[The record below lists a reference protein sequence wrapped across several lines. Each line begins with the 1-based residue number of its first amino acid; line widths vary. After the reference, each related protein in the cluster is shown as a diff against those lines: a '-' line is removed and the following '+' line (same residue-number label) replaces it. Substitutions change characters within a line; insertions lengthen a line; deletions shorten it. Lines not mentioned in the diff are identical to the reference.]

1 MRKIKKDQYALHF
14 QNKMIGLFLGDTD
27 FSETVLN
34 KIKKIKKKYFIID
47 FSKNSKFKKNKYS
60 HRISIGKFG
69 KILDLIKDKKSKKVL
84 FAGKIA
90 KPKFSSL
97 RLDFKG
103 IYYMPGVIKA
113 AKKGDAAIIK
123 AIIKILNNEGIKVIS
138 SISFN
143 PELALKSGNYTKLK
157 PNNKDLVSIKA
168 GIKYFNKLNDL
179 DHVQALIV
187 NDSKIVAKEGREGTR
202 KMLAKLKKKTQGML
216 IKFPKKKQDLRMDL
230 PTIGL
235 QTLKDCKR
243 YGLKGI
249 ILKSKKNIILEKA
262 KCIHFANKNRI
273 FIKVI

>member
-1 MRKIKKDQYALHF
+1 
-14 QNKMIGLFLGDTD
+14 MIGLFLGDTD

-34 KIKKIKKKYFIID
+34 KIKKLKKKYFIID
-47 FSKNSKFKKNKYS
+47 FSKNSKFKKNINS

-69 KILDLIKDKKSKKVL
+69 KILNLIKEKKSKKVL

-97 RLDFKG
+97 RLDLKG
-103 IYYMPGVIKA
+103 IYYMPSVIKA

-123 AIIKILNNEGIKVIS
+123 AIIKILSNEGIKVIS
-138 SISFN
+138 SIYFN
-143 PELALKSGNYTKLK
+143 SELSLKSGIYTKLK
-157 PNNKDLVSIKA
+157 PNNKDLVSINI

-179 DHVQALIV
+179 DHVQAIIV
-187 NDSKIVAKEGREGTR
+187 KDSKVIAKEGMEGTR
-202 KMLAKLKKKTQGML
+202 KMLAKLKKKTQGVL

-235 QTLKDCKR
+235 QTIKDCKK

-249 ILKSKKNIILEKA
+249 ILKSKKNIILDKA
-262 KCIHFANKNRI
+262 KCINFANKNKI